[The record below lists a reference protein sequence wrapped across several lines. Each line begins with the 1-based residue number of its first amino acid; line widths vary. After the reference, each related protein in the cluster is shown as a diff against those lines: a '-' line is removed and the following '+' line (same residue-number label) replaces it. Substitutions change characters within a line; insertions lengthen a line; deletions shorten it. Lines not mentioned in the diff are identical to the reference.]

1 VDSLNCS
8 STTLDADAFIKSRMV
23 TLHKSPFAVIPFN
36 RTSGLSPVSSLSVE
50 CDYSVSRRG
59 VIVIWKANSILSAM
73 DFDFRDDYQFRVGRR
88 EFGSSILAKILDPVM
103 LSAFNAAASA
113 GGKNVQGG
121 MIPLVIIFE
130 FKAIQNLSQ
139 SIPQRL
145 DNIPSDGAT

>member
-1 VDSLNCS
+1 
-8 STTLDADAFIKSRMV
+8 
-23 TLHKSPFAVIPFN
+23 
-36 RTSGLSPVSSLSVE
+36 
-50 CDYSVSRRG
+50 
-59 VIVIWKANSILSAM
+59 M

-88 EFGSSILAKILDPVM
+88 EFGSSILGKILDPVM